1 MKKTILII
9 VILLTNSL
17 SVFAQSAGNS
27 GVSFLKNGFGARN
40 IAMSDLGVV
49 GVTDLTALNYNPA
62 LLSKYQAPQIMLTYN
77 QSIQDMTTQL
87 VGASFSIWGIP
98 FAVGVNNTSIND
110 IEART
115 LPGEPQALFSAN
127 YMFGSLS
134 TGFEIFQN
142 LSVGITT
149 KYVYE
154 NLFSD
159 EAGGWA
165 FDFGLSYTD
174 IIDGLDV
181 GASIKN
187 IGTLSE
193 LRNEATILPTDLRVG
208 LAYGLTVN
216 SINSEVSLIG
226 GIQKYSETDDIH
238 SHTGGEIFYD
248 SIIAFRLGYVTGYE
262 SKGFTTGLGLY
273 WEGLNFDYA
282 FTPYSYGL
290 GSTHT
295 ISLMYSFN

>member
-1 MKKTILII
+1 MKKIFLII
-9 VILLTNSL
+9 LVSTATL
-17 SVFAQSAGNS
+17 FAQSAGNS

-62 LLSKYQAPQIMLTYN
+62 LLSKYKAPQVMLTHN

-87 VGASFSIWGIP
+87 VGASFSLWGIP

-110 IEART
+110 IEVRT
-115 LPGEPQALFSAN
+115 QPGEPQSLFNAH

-142 LSVGITT
+142 LSLGITT
-149 KYVYE
+149 KFIYE

-159 EAGGWA
+159 EAEGWA
-165 FDFGLSYTD
+165 FDFGLSYSD
-174 IIDGLDV
+174 IVDGLDL

-187 IGTLSE
+187 IGSLSE

-208 LAYGLTVN
+208 LSYGFTAN
-216 SINSEVSLIG
+216 SINSEVILIG
-226 GIQKYSETDDIH
+226 GVQKYSETDDTHI
-238 SHTGGEIFYD
+238 HTGGEVFYD
-248 SIIAFRLGYVTGYE
+248 NIIAVRFGYMTGYE

-282 FTPYSYGL
+282 FTPYSRGL
-290 GSTHT
+290 GSAHT